1 MRRATLALTAAGL
14 MLGLAAP
21 VSAYEPVHTVHTERV
36 QAGPY
41 GLTVGFSKWPI
52 RAQQSL
58 DFTFVPD
65 GGLDGKSGTVSMVG
79 PVAVRRPVENMA
91 RHPRKRE
98 VWGLDIR
105 AVPAPGDWTLKFA
118 VNGPAGQGVGQTR
131 PLTVLDQP
139 GPPFA
144 LSWAI
149 GTIPLWGMIAMLV
162 VAWRRDRKRT
172 ALSSAATAAKDAVTP
187 LT

>member
-1 MRRATLALTAAGL
+1 MRRAALALTAAGL

-21 VSAYEPVHTVHTERV
+21 VSAYEPVNTVHAERV

-41 GLTVGFSKWPI
+41 SLTVGFSKWPI

-65 GGLDGKSGTVSMVG
+65 GGVEGRSGTVSMVG

-105 AVPAPGDWTLKFA
+105 AVPAPGDWTLKFT
-118 VNGPAGQGVGQTR
+118 VNGPEGQGMGQTR
-131 PLTVLDQP
+131 VITVLDQP

-162 VAWRRDRKRT
+162 VAWRRNRKPGT
-172 ALSSAATAAKDAVTP
+172 ASPDTSAGLAKSGT
-187 LT
+187 